1 MSVACYAVVGD
12 DSVACLVGH
21 INIKD
26 DTFCCTDI
34 DGVEADFIHRAVG
47 KAEYVTCCGKT
58 ARKCVEVCAGVVCV
72 VEHCNPAV
80 EVEVS
85 NAAVTADNW
94 AVEDYQA
101 RAVKGIAVVARCAGL
116 VEVYI

>member
-1 MSVACYAVVGD
+1 MI
-12 DSVACLVGH
+12 H
-21 INIKD
+21 IHR
-26 DTFCCTDI
+26 
-34 DGVEADFIHRAVG
+34 VEADFIHRAVG
-47 KAEYVTCCGKT
+47 KVDCVGCAIA
-58 ARKCVEVCAGVVCV
+58 ARKCVEVCAGVVCI
-72 VEHCNPAV
+72 VESYQPAV
-80 EVEVS
+80 EVEVG